1 MTAKEYLTQA
11 FMLDRRIRIE
21 LEKVRA
27 MRASL
32 DYKSPALQGF
42 GSGSPEGRDMQIARV
57 LDHEAGARRLIG
69 ELVCRKLEIGLT
81 LDRVSDLRLRE
92 ILVRRYLSFQK
103 WEQISVDMTID
114 LRWLYRLHKKG
125 LAEVERILTIESH

>member
-1 MTAKEYLTQA
+1 MTAKEYLSSA
-11 FMLDRRIRIE
+11 FLLDRRIRIE

-32 DYKSPALQGF
+32 DYKSPALQGSG
-42 GSGSPEGRDMQIARV
+42 GSGEGLEGQIAKV
-57 LDHEAGARRLIG
+57 LCYEQHTRELIG

-103 WEQISVDMTID
+103 WEQIAVDMTID